1 MGDEHHE
8 QHRATRDM
16 LSETNE
22 RELGF
27 AAKRRDTKP
36 LDIRDEFEPKE
47 KFEGPKA
54 DYVFKMGDMG
64 LGCARGSCS
73 RSQSAAGR
81 SC

>member
-1 MGDEHHE
+1 
-8 QHRATRDM
+8 M

-47 KFEGPKA
+47 KFEGRGSGLGA
-54 DYVFKMGDMG
+54 FKMGDMG
-64 LGCARGSCS
+64 LGCARGACS

>member
-1 MGDEHHE
+1 
-8 QHRATRDM
+8 M

-36 LDIRDEFEPKE
+36 LDIRDELEPKE